1 MGFRKS
7 LRYKVLSILSF
18 QEHKLQNIRPIL
30 LVIAIAGSCGLLNPV
45 NAAEL
50 LREVPAG
57 AQALSLQ
64 GEALYAAELNDSARV
79 NLEIA
84 QTNYESDPNDAD
96 NIIWLGRRIAYAG
109 DYRLS
114 IETFSE
120 GVKKFPKDPRFYRHR
135 GHRYI
140 SIREFDRAIS
150 DFETAAELMQNLP
163 LQVEPDG
170 LPNAQNI
177 PLTSTQGNVW
187 YHLGLAYY
195 LKQDWPRALT
205 AFRNGYNLGGYDDN
219 LVSTGHWIYMILRR
233 MGNEEEAAIA
243 LNEISADMNIIEN
256 MSYHELCLLYKQEIE
271 IESMMAANGD
281 DPSNAAVAY
290 GIANYFYYNGHRERS
305 DELLQLIVS
314 GSSWSAF
321 GFIAA
326 EADIANPRR

>member
-1 MGFRKS
+1 MK
-7 LRYKVLSILSF
+7 
-18 QEHKLQNIRPIL
+18 NIRTL
-30 LVIAIAGSCGLLNPV
+30 LLTLTVAGSCSWIGFS

-50 LREVPAG
+50 LPAVPAG

-64 GEALYAAELNDSARV
+64 GKPLYAASPNEDTRENFVAARASYEL
-79 NLEIA
+79 
-84 QTNYESDPNDAD
+84 DPNTAD
-96 NIIWLGRRIAYAG
+96 TIIWYGRRTAYAG
-109 DYRLS
+109 DYRRA
-114 IETFSE
+114 IEIFSE
-120 GVKKFPKDPRFYRHR
+120 GVNKFPEDPRFYRHR

-150 DFETAAELMQNLP
+150 DFEQAAGLMQSLP

-195 LKQDWPRALT
+195 LKQDWPQALA
-205 AFRNGYNLGGYDDN
+205 AFRNGYNLGGNDDN

-233 MGNEEEAAIA
+233 MGEDAQAVDA
-243 LNEISADMNIIEN
+243 LNEITADMNIIEN
-256 MSYHELCLLYKQEIE
+256 MSYHELCLLYKADMAIE
-271 IESMMAANGD
+271 DMMSANGD

-290 GIANYFYYNGHRERS
+290 GIANYFYYNGDRQRS
-305 DELLQLIVS
+305 DELLQRIVS

-321 GFIAA
+321 GYIAA
-326 EADIANPRR
+326 EADLANPQR

>member
-1 MGFRKS
+1 VGFLKN

-18 QEHKLQNIRPIL
+18 QEHKLKKIRPIL
-30 LVIAIAGSCGLLNPV
+30 LVITIVGSCGLLNLV

-50 LREVPAG
+50 LPEVPAG

-64 GEALYAAELNDSARV
+64 GGALYAADLNDSARV

-84 QTNYESDPNDAD
+84 QSNYALDPNDAD

-120 GVKKFPKDPRFYRHR
+120 GVNKFPKDPRFYRHR

-140 SIREFDRAIS
+140 SIREFELAIS

-163 LQVEPDG
+163 AQVEPDG

-195 LKQDWPRALT
+195 LKQDWPRALA

-243 LNEISADMNIIEN
+243 LNGISADMNIIEN
-256 MSYHELCLLYKQEIE
+256 MSYHELCLLYKEEME

-290 GIANYFYYNGHRERS
+290 GIANYFYYNGDKRRS
-305 DELLQLIVS
+305 DELLQRIVS
-314 GSSWSAF
+314 GSSWSSF

-326 EADIANPRR
+326 EADIANPQR